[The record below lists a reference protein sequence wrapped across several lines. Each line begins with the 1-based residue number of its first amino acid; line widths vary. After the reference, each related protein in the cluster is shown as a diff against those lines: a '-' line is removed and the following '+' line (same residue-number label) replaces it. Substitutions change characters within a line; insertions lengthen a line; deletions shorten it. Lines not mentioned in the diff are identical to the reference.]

1 MAGIGFFAPLPLAM
15 MLPFMA
21 GQSMLMGD
29 AFGKSYQYGKRKISA
44 MSNDEFN
51 RLTAKDLA
59 QDIQADFTSIIP
71 NLSVSMKQS
80 RQFQSDI
87 IREMGEII
95 KDIPE
100 ELRFFLTGSETGGVD
115 ANSTIIKILKAY
127 GNLLGPAG
135 TLIFQDA
142 MATSGPAGTTP
153 TPPETTIDRPFNE
166 NTIRYSHEQ
175 VRKMSDATI
184 QALKQKIVNNTH
196 NMDSVSVRRVEAEW
210 TRRFNPP
217 KEGPPGEPFPTLK
230 NFQFSISKY
239 PMVPKTTIKALNV
252 NLQNGLTKKVVLA
265 LANLR
270 ASALRQVKIARD
282 ARTRAIFQGFADG
295 YTKMILELNRL
306 IGA

>member
-1 MAGIGFFAPLPLAM
+1 
-15 MLPFMA
+15 
-21 GQSMLMGD
+21 MGD

-44 MSNDEFN
+44 MSNEEFN

-142 MATSGPAGTTP
+142 MATSGPPGTTP
-153 TPPETTIDRPFNE
+153 VPDETTTE
-166 NTIRYSHEQ
+166 QVTGTIRYSHAQ
-175 VRKMSDATI
+175 VSAMSDATI
-184 QALKQKIVNNTH
+184 QALKQKIVNGNH
-196 NMDSVSVRRVEAEW
+196 VMDSVSVRRVEAEW
-210 TRRFNPP
+210 TKRFNAPT
-217 KEGPPGEPFPTLK
+217 EGPPGEPFPTLE
-230 NFQFSISKY
+230 NFQFNKSDYPDIHKSTIFNINSK
-239 PMVPKTTIKALNV
+239 LSS
-252 NLQNGLTKKVVLA
+252 GLTKKVSTMLA
-265 LANLR
+265 
-270 ASALRQVKIARD
+270 ALWQNTKNKIKTAKSTTAKQFYTRQA
-282 ARTRAIFQGFADG
+282 AQ
-295 YTKMILELNRL
+295 YLKMILQLNKL